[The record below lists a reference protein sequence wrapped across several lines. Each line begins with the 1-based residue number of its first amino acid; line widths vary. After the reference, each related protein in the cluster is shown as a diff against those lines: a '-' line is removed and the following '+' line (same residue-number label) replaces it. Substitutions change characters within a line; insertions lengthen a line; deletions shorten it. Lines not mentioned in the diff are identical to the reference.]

1 MKEYLEYNNT
11 DDKRLIMICTL
22 EEAKTMRCFSTD
34 IRRECMGLPIIIR
47 QFKNFKNIKIPLSK
61 TIKICPF
68 SKISKSGSLNLSNYS
83 KYFKIVR
90 VYNRRCYND

>member
-11 DDKRLIMICTL
+11 DDKRSIMICTL

-34 IRRECMGLPIIIR
+34 IRRECMGLPIIR
-47 QFKNFKNIKIPLSK
+47 QFKSFKGIKISLSEIIK
-61 TIKICPF
+61 TCPF

-83 KYFKIVR
+83 KYFKMAR
-90 VYNRRCYND
+90 DYDRRYNK

>member
-47 QFKNFKNIKIPLSK
+47 QFKNIKIPLSK

-90 VYNRRCYND
+90 VYNRRYCND